1 MSAMTNISVRKA
13 DVPTYLWTS
22 EFFLSLND
30 EDDAEI
36 TIASSSLKVESA
48 ITSYAE
54 LEHQLNTLRFW
65 GSDALPSTLIS
76 YALSAT
82 DDERLAAQ
90 AAYSELEGFT
100 LLVDIASTSTGN
112 KMVKA
117 FEFGNVDILAYLHNT
132 GVPWNE
138 NSILV
143 AAEHGHLRCL
153 QYAHEH
159 GCPWDKWTTYQA
171 SLHGHFDC
179 LKYACENECVCDR
192 ETCAAAAAAGRLDM
206 LIYLRERGVPWDK
219 ETTRRAAASGR
230 LDCLKY
236 AYENGCPWS
245 VNLINTAAERGQLEC
260 LKYAVENGLSIGD
273 QGCRCAARKG
283 RLECLHYLHEQG
295 AVLDDEVMEA
305 CVGSGSVA
313 CLQYLLQ
320 HDCPQPSSMLRLA
333 TCEEDVQMVKA
344 VRRLGFEWE
353 EQAAVNAAYYGR
365 LEVLQYAFE
374 DGAPRSARVS
384 AAAAGQGKMDCLRC
398 AHEYGCEVVSDDV
411 MIAAAIGR
419 QVDAVQYIYES
430 GYNWQADSMYSA
442 VLGRSVEVLQYMH
455 EHGCPVA
462 VEKIVSA
469 LSGAHLSM
477 LRYVREVMHIE
488 IPRTITC
495 YDREAKEYV
504 AMHGL

>member
-1 MSAMTNISVRKA
+1 MSAMTYISVRKA

-36 TIASSSLKVESA
+36 TIDSSNLKVNST
-48 ITSYAE
+48 ITSYAQ
-54 LEHQLNTLRFW
+54 LENQLNTLRFW
-65 GSDALPSTLIS
+65 GSDALPPALIS
-76 YALSAT
+76 YALSTT
-82 DDERLAAQ
+82 DEERLAAQ
-90 AAYSELEGFT
+90 AAYPELAGFT

-117 FEFGNVDILAYLHNT
+117 FEYGNVDVLAYLHNT
-132 GVPWNE
+132 GIPWNA

-143 AAEHGHLRCL
+143 AAEHGHLSCL

-171 SLHGHFDC
+171 SLHGHFEC
-179 LKYACENECVCDR
+179 LQYACENECVCDR
-192 ETCAAAAAAGRLDM
+192 ETCAAAAAAGRLDV

-219 ETTRRAAASGR
+219 ETTSRAAACGR
-230 LDCLKY
+230 LDCLQY
-236 AYENGCPWS
+236 AHEHGCPWS
-245 VNLINTAAERGQLEC
+245 VILINTAAERGQLQC

-273 QGCRCAARKG
+273 QGCRYAARRG
-283 RLECLHYLHEQG
+283 RLECLRYLHEQG

-313 CLQYLLQ
+313 CLEYLLQ
-320 HDCPQPSSMLRLA
+320 NDCPQPSSMLRLA
-333 TCEEDVQMVKA
+333 TCEESIEMVKV

-365 LEVLQYAFE
+365 LELLRYAFE

-384 AAAAGQGKMDCLRC
+384 SVAAGQGKIDCLRC
-398 AHEYGCEVVSDDV
+398 AHENGCEVVNDEV
-411 MIAAAIGR
+411 MISAAIGR

-430 GYNWQADSMYSA
+430 GYIWQADSMYCA
-442 VLGRSVEVLQYMH
+442 VLGRSVDVLRFMH

-462 VEKIVSA
+462 VEKVVSA
-469 LSGAHLSM
+469 LSGADMRM
-477 LRYVREVMHIE
+477 LQYVREVMQIE
-488 IPRTITC
+488 IPRTTTC
-495 YDREAKEYV
+495 YDRDAKEYV
-504 AMHGL
+504 AAHGV